1 MRGIAALL
9 ITLFLGAATPSSAAD
24 VTRLT
29 GAQLAE
35 MCQSQSNLDYGYCA
49 GYVTAVADE
58 LLAGSIGEYRACNH
72 AAVKSQQYV
81 DIFRT
86 YEAEYPES
94 RSMSADLAVAAAFAR
109 AFPCGQ

>member
-1 MRGIAALL
+1 MRGLAALL
-9 ITLFLGAATPSSAAD
+9 ILFFCATPATATDMS
-24 VTRLT
+24 RLT

-58 LLAGSIGEYRACNH
+58 LMAGSVAEYRACNH
-72 AAVKSQQYV
+72 ASVKSQQYV

-86 YEAEYPES
+86 YEAEFPQS
-94 RSMSADLAVAAAFAR
+94 RTMSADLAVAAAFAR
-109 AFPCGQ
+109 AFPCSP